1 MAAVRAYALIGTE
14 AVAVQVEAHVR
25 PGLPGVSMVGLPGVA
40 VREARERVRS
50 GAASTG
56 MPLPTQRITVNLSPA
71 DVRKE
76 GPGFD
81 LPVALAVLAA
91 SGYVSTGA
99 LQGVGAMGELALD
112 GLLRPIRGMLSVAE
126 AARDDG
132 IILLIVPLV
141 GLAEV
146 CAVDGVRAVGVR
158 DLREAVMVLRDAG
171 KRERLLERGRRW
183 LRTRK
188 IEAFVDR
195 GPDLADIA
203 GQRHA
208 KRALEVAAAGGHHL
222 MMVGPPGAG
231 KTMLARRLP
240 SVLPLLDATEAL
252 EVTRVWSVAGLHR
265 PEDGLATRRP
275 FRAPHHSAS
284 RSAVIGGGSPPRPGE
299 ASLAHRGVL
308 FLDEFPEFSRD
319 VIESLRQPLEEGLV
333 VISRKGGSLT
343 LPAAFTLVGAMN
355 PCPCGNLMHPERACR
370 CTADMLDRYRGRLS
384 GAVGDR
390 IDLFIDVPPLELS
403 AFDPVDGRD
412 DDSAVVRA
420 RVESARSFRLERE
433 SLLSALPCSSEEGG
447 GTGRSHPERLES
459 RMGVSDG
466 ARSLLREALSRHVV
480 GGRGYVRALTVART
494 LADLDAM
501 SAISPDHVAEAL
513 SLRDP
518 GCECRSLVA
527 AGLRC

>member
-1 MAAVRAYALIGTE
+1 MAAVRAYALIGTG

-25 PGLPGVSMVGLPGVA
+25 PGLPGVSVVGLPGVA

-56 MPLPTQRITVNLSPA
+56 LPLPTQRITVNLSPA
-71 DVRKE
+71 DVKKE

-81 LPVALAVLAA
+81 LPIALAVLAA
-91 SGYVSTGA
+91 SGYMSKGA
-99 LQGVGAMGELALD
+99 MQDVGAMGELALD
-112 GLLRPIRGMLSVAE
+112 GQVRPIRGMLSVAE

-132 IILLIVPLV
+132 IRLLVVPLV

-146 CAVDGVRAVGVR
+146 CAVDGVHAVGVR
-158 DLREAVMVLRDAG
+158 NLHEAVMVLRDAETCD
-171 KRERLLERGRRW
+171 RFVERGRRW

-188 IEAFVDR
+188 STAFVDR

-240 SVLPLLDATEAL
+240 SVLPLLDAAEAL

-265 PEDGLATRRP
+265 PEDGLATQRP
-275 FRAPHHSAS
+275 FRAPHNSAS
-284 RSAVIGGGSPPRPGE
+284 RAAVIGGGSPPRPGE

-308 FLDEFPEFSRD
+308 FMDEFPEFNRD

-333 VISRKGGSLT
+333 VISRRTGSLT

-355 PCPCGNLMHPERACR
+355 PCPCGNLMHPEHVCR

-390 IDLFIDVPPLELS
+390 IDLFIDVPPLGLS
-403 AFDPVDGRD
+403 AFESSECVDD
-412 DDSAVVRA
+412 ESAAVRA
-420 RVESARSFRLERE
+420 RVESARSYRQERE
-433 SLLSALPCSSEEGG
+433 AFLGIHPQSPENGHAV
-447 GTGRSHPERLES
+447 GRSHPTRLEARLGLS
-459 RMGVSDG
+459 EA
-466 ARSLLREALSRHVV
+466 ARSLLREAVSRHVV

-494 LADLDAM
+494 LADLDGL
-501 SAISPDHVAEAL
+501 SHISTDHIAEAL

-518 GCECRSLVA
+518 GYEYRGVTSSAVSC
-527 AGLRC
+527 

>member
-1 MAAVRAYALIGTE
+1 V
-14 AVAVQVEAHVR
+14 
-25 PGLPGVSMVGLPGVA
+25 VGLPGVA

-56 MPLPTQRITVNLSPA
+56 LPLPTQRITVNLSPA
-71 DVRKE
+71 DVKKE

-91 SGYVSTGA
+91 SGYMGTGA

-112 GLLRPIRGMLSVAE
+112 GRVRPIHGMLSMAE
-126 AARDDG
+126 AARDEG
-132 IILLIVPLV
+132 LRLLVVPLV
-141 GLAEV
+141 GLAEA
-146 CAVDGVRAVGVR
+146 CAVDGVHAVGVR
-158 DLREAVMVLRDAG
+158 DLREAVMLLRDAE
-171 KRERLLERGRRW
+171 KCDRFLERGRRW
-183 LRTRK
+183 LRARK
-188 IEAFVDR
+188 NVVTIDR

-240 SVLPLLDATEAL
+240 SVLPLLDAGEAL

-265 PEDGLATRRP
+265 AEAGLATQRP
-275 FRAPHHSAS
+275 FRAPHNSAS
-284 RSAVIGGGSPPRPGE
+284 RAAIIGGGSPPRPGE

-308 FLDEFPEFSRD
+308 FMDEFPEFGRD

-333 VISRKGGSLT
+333 VISRKAGSLT

-355 PCPCGNLMHPERACR
+355 PCPCGNLMHPERVCR

-403 AFDPVDGRD
+403 AFESSGGLD

-420 RVESARSFRLERE
+420 RVESARSYRLERE
-433 SLLSALPCSSEEGG
+433 AFLGTPPPGSESGSTVG
-447 GTGRSHPERLES
+447 QSHPARLEARLGLS
-459 RMGVSDG
+459 ES
-466 ARSLLREALSRHVV
+466 ARSLLREAISRHVV

-494 LADLDAM
+494 LADLDCVAGI
-501 SAISPDHVAEAL
+501 SAEHVAEAL

-518 GCECRSLVA
+518 GYEYRGASSA
-527 AGLRC
+527 AVSW